1 MENQFKKA
9 DTFLDGFI
17 HYGQIQTL
25 RNSKG
30 VKTGETFNELGKLA
44 FSEVNIRDTDNVTAF
59 SLGYTINKKIKV
71 PYRKIE
77 SNIKIKINTDD
88 TVYDVVKQ
96 DTSDHKTLYLYL
108 QISKNESEVISNE

>member
-77 SNIKIKINTDD
+77 SNIKAGASIK
-88 TVYDVVKQ
+88 YAVVCPR
-96 DTSDHKTLYLYL
+96 YLYL
-108 QISKNESEVISNE
+108 LWRFLLTT